1 MEELDEAG
9 QVVGV
14 VSRAEMRAANLWHR
28 NVIVMVR
35 RSSGA
40 LVVHQRAD
48 WKDVFPSMWDV
59 AFSGVPAVGEAW
71 PEAAAREL
79 AEEAGLA
86 VAPGDLVDLGPR
98 VCDVGDIR
106 WHGRVFEVTDD
117 RELTPADGEV
127 VALDEVPVPDLPA
140 WMSQTPVCPDS
151 VELVN
156 DLFLG

>member
-9 QVVGV
+9 RVVGV

-86 VAPGDLVDLGPR
+86 VAPADLVDLGPR

-127 VALDEVPVPDLPA
+127 VALDEVPVADLPA
-140 WMSQTPVCPDS
+140 WMTRTPVCPDS
-151 VELVN
+151 IELIN
-156 DLFLG
+156 DLFLS